1 MSKYHDHRSDCPFK
15 FAPLD
20 VCDCVEHNMLDH
32 IEQLVADN
40 KSLIK
45 ELKICRMAQAVM
57 DNTVAELERE
67 VDEWKSLA
75 EAAIKDDAS
84 KNIYYAELKTKLAKA
99 VEGLREIAGFA
110 EKEWVTP
117 SGEAPPDVQNLC
129 DIARALLAE
138 IEGEKE

>member
-1 MSKYHDHRSDCPFK
+1 
-15 FAPLD
+15 
-20 VCDCVEHNMLDH
+20 MLDH